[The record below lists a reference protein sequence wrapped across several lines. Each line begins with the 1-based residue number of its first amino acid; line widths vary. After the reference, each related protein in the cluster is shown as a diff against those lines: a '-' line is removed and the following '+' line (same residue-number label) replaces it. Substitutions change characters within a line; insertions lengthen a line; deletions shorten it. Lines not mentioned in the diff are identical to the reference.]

1 MSVALET
8 SALTKR
14 YRNVVALDKCD
25 LTIPT
30 GRVVGLVGPNGAGKT
45 TLLNLSV
52 GLLAPTSGTISA
64 GGFSPTKETTRVLA
78 QVGFVA
84 QDHPLYDGFTVADT
98 LELGR
103 RLNPRWDQGLA
114 AARLGRIGI
123 PLERKVKTLS
133 TGQRAQVALTLA
145 LGKRPELVLLDE
157 PVANLDPLA
166 RREFL
171 QELMSAVA
179 EDASTVVLS
188 SHVIADVERVCDH
201 LVILAEGKVRL
212 AGDIDDLLR
221 GHALV
226 VEPRQP
232 DAKADPSVIEV
243 THADRQTTK
252 LIRTEHPAEQ
262 HVNPDDGSSVRPAT
276 LEEIVLAYLRQRT
289 DQSKE
294 AA

>member
-45 TLLNLSV
+45 TLLHLAV
-52 GLLAPTSGTISA
+52 GLLEPTSGTISV

-114 AARLGRIGI
+114 TARLGRIGI
-123 PLERKVKTLS
+123 PFERKVKTLS

-166 RREFL
+166 RREFM

-179 EDASTVVLS
+179 EDGATVVLS

-226 VEPRQP
+226 VEPRQQ
-232 DAKADPSVIEV
+232 DATMDPSAIEV
-243 THADRQTTK
+243 TQADRQTTK
-252 LIRTEHPAEQ
+252 LIRTERPEEP
-262 HVNPDDGSSVRPAT
+262 HVNPDGSSVRPAT

-289 DQSKE
+289 DQVKE

>member
-8 SALTKR
+8 SALTKW
-14 YRNVVALDKCD
+14 YRSVVALDKCD

-45 TLLNLSV
+45 TLLNLAV
-52 GLLAPTSGTISA
+52 GLLAPTSGTISV
-64 GGFSPTKETTRVLA
+64 GGFSPTRETTRVLA

-84 QDHPLYDGFTVADT
+84 QDHPLFDGFTVADT

-114 AARLGRIGI
+114 TARLGRIGI

-179 EDASTVVLS
+179 ENAATVVLS

-212 AGDIDDLLR
+212 AGDIEDLLR

-226 VEPRQP
+226 VEPRQQGAP
-232 DAKADPSVIEV
+232 ADPAAIEV
-243 THADRQTTK
+243 TQADRQTTK
-252 LIRTEHPAEQ
+252 LIRTDRPAEP
-262 HVNPDDGSSVRPAT
+262 HINPDGSSVRPAT
-276 LEEIVLAYLRQRT
+276 LEEIVLAYLRQ
-289 DQSKE
+289 QAGSVKE

>member
-45 TLLNLSV
+45 TLLHLAV
-52 GLLAPTSGTISA
+52 GLLEPTSGTIRV
-64 GGFSPTKETTRVLA
+64 GGFSPTKQTTRVLA

-114 AARLGRIGI
+114 TARLGRIGI
-123 PLERKVKTLS
+123 PLDRKVKTLS

-166 RREFL
+166 RREFM

-179 EDASTVVLS
+179 EDGATVVLS

-226 VEPRQP
+226 VEPRQQ
-232 DAKADPSVIEV
+232 DATMDPSAIEV
-243 THADRQTTK
+243 TQADRQTTK
-252 LIRTEHPAEQ
+252 LIRTDRPEEP
-262 HVNPDDGSSVRPAT
+262 HVNPDGSSVRPAT

-289 DQSKE
+289 DQVKE